1 MAQPR
6 VPLTVRG
13 AGLCL
18 DDLTSLLSW
27 SGHSQRQ
34 RRNEPLQ
41 EKKRKE
47 NSLLPRRN
55 TVLFENSWGLG
66 LFVLVFNPQSLK
78 EVCAHCSPIKH
89 LRWKRTLPAPAPAI
103 RAALIPSSTRPGA
116 AAEPRSTPR
125 PLGQR
130 SNGKAALHRAVMRTH
145 GRRTAALRSA
155 APHQPRS
162 PSVIWQSHRSAALP
176 SPGQRAATKAARHSC
191 APPSSVSHNSSAHG
205 QGSHEH
211 QEGLC
216 LRASRLLHVQ
226 RALPDRGCG
235 GWGGGRTEL
244 QASFPPAAPLI
255 LWLLKIKVNTEE
267 EPFWFSSSAVSV
279 CW

>member
-1 MAQPR
+1 MQDPSGNGHACLLQRWAHTPSGRPSACCLYGSISCAAHCEGGLICALMA
-6 VPLTVRG
+6 
-13 AGLCL
+13 
-18 DDLTSLLSW
+18 SLLSW

-34 RRNEPLQ
+34 HRNEPLQ

-66 LFVLVFNPQSLK
+66 SFVLVFNPQSLE

-89 LRWKRTLPAPAPAI
+89 LGWKRTLPAPAPAI

-130 SNGKAALHRAVMRTH
+130 SNGKAALHHSTMRAE
-145 GRRTAALRSA
+145 GGRTAALRSSA
-155 APHQPRS
+155 LHQPRS
-162 PSVIWQSHRSAALP
+162 PSVIHQSHKSAALP

-191 APPSSVSHNSSAHG
+191 APP
-205 QGSHEH
+205 
-211 QEGLC
+211 
-216 LRASRLLHVQ
+216 
-226 RALPDRGCG
+226 
-235 GWGGGRTEL
+235 
-244 QASFPPAAPLI
+244 
-255 LWLLKIKVNTEE
+255 
-267 EPFWFSSSAVSV
+267 AVSATTLPPTGREATSIKKGFV
-279 CW
+279 